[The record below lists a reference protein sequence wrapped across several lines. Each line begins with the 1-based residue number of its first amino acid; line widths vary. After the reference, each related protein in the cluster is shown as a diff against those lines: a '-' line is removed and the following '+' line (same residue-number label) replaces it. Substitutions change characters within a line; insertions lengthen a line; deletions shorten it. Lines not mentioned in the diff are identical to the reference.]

1 LLAAAGEAELA
12 RNIAR
17 RARRT
22 IVVADHNKFGQGAPM
37 IAYDP
42 ADVDTVITDT
52 HLRPVFA
59 DFLKKWE
66 IELLIAGDE
75 GAQ

>member
-1 LLAAAGEAELA
+1 
-12 RNIAR
+12 
-17 RARRT
+17 
-22 IVVADHNKFGQGAPM
+22 M

-66 IELLIAGDE
+66 IELLVAGDE